1 MIVRPRRSVLY
12 VPGSN
17 ARALAKSRALDADAV
32 IIDLE
37 DAVAPEEKPAA
48 RAAAVAAVA
57 AGGFGHREVVI
68 RVNGIDTPWGADDLA
83 AAAAAGPDGVL
94 VPKVSG
100 PETLRRV
107 TASLAGAPGSLRLWA
122 MIETPL
128 AVLRLA
134 DIAGTAAD
142 PASRLAVLV
151 LGTNDLAKDLRVA
164 TPPGREPLLPW
175 LAATVAAARAQR
187 LDALDGV
194 FNALDDPAGL
204 AAEAGQGRDFGFDGK
219 TCIHPGQLAVCNRV
233 FAPAP
238 DELAWARRIVAAFA
252 APEAEGRNVLRVEG
266 RMVERLHADGAER
279 LLALAARLAGR
290 DGDPPAPRG
299 GPSPA
304 L

>member
-1 MIVRPRRSVLY
+1 MIDRPRRSVLY

-17 ARALAKSRALDADAV
+17 ARALAKSRLLDVDAV

-37 DAVAPEEKPAA
+37 DAVSPDDKRAA
-48 RAAAVAAVA
+48 RAAAVEAVA

-68 RVNGIDTPWGADDLA
+68 RVNGPDTPWGADDMA

-94 VPKVSG
+94 VPKVAG
-100 PETLRRV
+100 PEALRGA
-107 TASLAGAPGSLRLWA
+107 TASLADAPGPLRVWA

-142 PASRLAVLV
+142 PGSRLAVLV

-164 TPPGREPLLPW
+164 TRPGREPLLAW
-175 LAATVAAARAQR
+175 VAATVAAARAYR

-194 FNALDDPAGL
+194 FNVIDDPAGL
-204 AAEAGQGRDFGFDGK
+204 AAEARQGRDFGFDGK
-219 TCIHPGQLAVCNRV
+219 TCIHPGQIAVCNSI
-233 FAPAP
+233 FAPGP
-238 DELAWARRIVAAFA
+238 GELAWARRVVDAFG
-252 APEAEGRNVLRVEG
+252 APEGTGRNVLRIDG
-266 RMVERLHADGAER
+266 RMVERLHADEARR
-279 LLALAARLAGR
+279 LLAVAAVLAER
-290 DGDPPAPRG
+290 DGAPSAPRG

>member
-1 MIVRPRRSVLY
+1 MIDRPRRSVLY
-12 VPGSN
+12 VPASN

-32 IIDLE
+32 VIDLE
-37 DAVAPEEKPAA
+37 DAVAPDDKRAA

-68 RVNGIDTPWGADDLA
+68 RVNAPDTPWGADDMA
-83 AAAAAGPDGVL
+83 AAAAAGPHGVL

-100 PETLRRV
+100 PDALRRA
-107 TASLAGAPGSLRLWA
+107 TASLVDAPGHLRVWA

-164 TPPGREPLLPW
+164 TRPGREPLLAW
-175 LAATVAAARAQR
+175 AAATVAAARAYG

-194 FNALDDPAGL
+194 FNGIDDPAGL
-204 AAEAGQGRDFGFDGK
+204 AAEARQGRDFGFDGK
-219 TCIHPGQLAVCNRV
+219 TCIHPGQIAVCNRV
-233 FAPAP
+233 FAPGP
-238 DELAWARRIVAAFA
+238 DELAWARRIADAFE
-252 APEAEGRNVLRVEG
+252 APGGAGCNVLRIDG
-266 RMVERLHADGAER
+266 RMVERLHADEARR
-279 LLALAARLAGR
+279 LLAVAALLAER
-290 DGDPPAPRG
+290 DGAPPAPRG